1 MDYLITESQLRVI
14 LEEQDKSSITNKV
27 KELDSYTKNLVSKF
41 QNAYG
46 INLNFLLTWGSSVA
60 GLVMPLDNFIRSG
73 NFELTDDQITLILI
87 GVAFTHLNGDVNT
100 FKKILNKIK
109 DDGLEEVFKEVL
121 FKSRNLKDSF
131 YNVLKSANV
140 TLKSTF
146 DILSYSFLIP
156 IIGDIQSLTDGGD
169 DLQTIAMR
177 ISKRLVASGLVVVGQ
192 IALTEVI
199 KKLLKRFEQTFQV

>member
-1 MDYLITESQLRVI
+1 MDYLITESQLRII

-87 GVAFTHLNGDVNT
+87 GVAFTHLNGDINT